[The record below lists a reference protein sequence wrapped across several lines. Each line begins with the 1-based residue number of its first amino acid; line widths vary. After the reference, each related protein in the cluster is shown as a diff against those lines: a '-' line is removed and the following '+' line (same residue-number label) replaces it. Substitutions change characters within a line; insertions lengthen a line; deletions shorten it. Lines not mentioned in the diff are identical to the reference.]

1 MIRRAIEGDP
11 QNIVAIAQAFAR
23 HMIAEGIFQ
32 WNEHY
37 PSLSTFERD
46 LVNQELYVL
55 EVDKA
60 VIGAIVISTRM
71 DDFYQAIE
79 WLTPSAKNGYLH
91 RLCVHPEFQGKG
103 YAKQLLDFAEDKL
116 RNQGCLS
123 VRLDTFSKNVRNQ
136 KLYEARGY
144 QKLGDVYFDQKSE
157 HPFHC
162 YELVF

>member
-11 QNIVAIAQAFAR
+11 QNVVAITQACAR
-23 HMIAEGIFQ
+23 QMIAEGIFQ

-37 PSLSTFERD
+37 PSISAFERD

-71 DDFYQAIE
+71 DDFYRAIE
-79 WLTPSAKNGYLH
+79 WLTPSTKNGYLH
-91 RLCVHPEFQGKG
+91 RLCVHPAFQGKG
-103 YAKQLLDFAEDKL
+103 YARKLLDFAEDKL
-116 RNQGCLS
+116 RNQCCLS

-144 QKLGDVYFDQKSE
+144 QRLGDVYFEQKSE
-157 HPFHC
+157 HSFHC

>member
-11 QNIVAIAQAFAR
+11 QNIVAITQACAH

-79 WLTPSAKNGYLH
+79 WLTPSTKNGYLH

-123 VRLDTFSKNVRNQ
+123 VRLDTFSKNVKNQ

-144 QKLGDVYFDQKSE
+144 QKLGDVYFEQKSE